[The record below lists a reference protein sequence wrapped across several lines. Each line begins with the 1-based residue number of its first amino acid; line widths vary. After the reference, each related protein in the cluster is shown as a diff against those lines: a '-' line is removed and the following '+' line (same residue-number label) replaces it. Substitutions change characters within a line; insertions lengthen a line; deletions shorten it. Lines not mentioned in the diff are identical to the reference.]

1 MAGRAPTEIL
11 QHPNELQAEPMEHF
25 QFILEAHDGAVMTV
39 RMNQSPAIELMT
51 RIRRD
56 VFEKE
61 FTEQEGLAS
70 QPLSIQVV
78 RKKTSRKTAQQLGSK
93 TTMGRP
99 VSI

>member
-1 MAGRAPTEIL
+1 MA
-11 QHPNELQAEPMEHF
+11 HF

-78 RKKTSRKTAQQLGSK
+78 RKKIGEFIPKDGATAWFQNDYGQARLNL
-93 TTMGRP
+93 RN
-99 VSI
+99 ILRL